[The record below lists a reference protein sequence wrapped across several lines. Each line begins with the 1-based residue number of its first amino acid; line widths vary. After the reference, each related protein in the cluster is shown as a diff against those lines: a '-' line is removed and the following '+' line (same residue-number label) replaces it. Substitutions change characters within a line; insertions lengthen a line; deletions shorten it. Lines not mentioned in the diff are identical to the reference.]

1 MDRNREHAGIPTGG
15 RFAAESR
22 PEADID
28 LDVTPDASEIVD
40 RWFDGERVNIGGAL
54 ESQHP
59 DLDRE
64 VVRVDFA
71 RRIESL
77 PNAPESREQAHDILA
92 ELDEYARREQ
102 GWKDSG
108 FVEPGISRG
117 PDGRDQLGSKYVPGR
132 DIVETK
138 KAVLE
143 DLKRARSAGYL
154 PPHVTFGARTSRF
167 SGGRALNIAVK
178 GLSDEEI
185 FAPEDENTLA
195 FGRVRS
201 RRARQVVRRIEAL
214 IGDHNV
220 DRSRTERDYFD
231 VDFYAQVSLESEADR
246 AYAERVKAR
255 KSGR

>member
-22 PEADID
+22 SESDVE
-28 LDVTPDASEIVD
+28 LDVRPDASEVID

-54 ESQHP
+54 EDQHP

-64 VVRVDFA
+64 VVMGDFA

-77 PNAPESREQAHDILA
+77 PNVPESREKAHEILA

-108 FVEPGISRG
+108 FAEPGIDRG
-117 PDGRDQLGSKYVPGR
+117 PDGRDRLGSKYVPGR
-132 DIVETK
+132 DVVETK

-154 PPHVTFGARTSRF
+154 PPHVTFSGRTSRY
-167 SGGRALNIAVK
+167 SGGCSLNIAVK
-178 GLSDEEI
+178 GLSDDEI
-185 FAPEDENTLA
+185 FAPESENTLA
-195 FGRVRS
+195 YGRS
-201 RRARQVVRRIEAL
+201 RTKRARQVVQRVEAL
-214 IGDHNV
+214 IGAHNV
-220 DRSRTERDYFD
+220 DRSRSESDYFD

-255 KSGR
+255 KLVS